1 MIKIEAT
8 TATKGSPPKM
18 SFIILAKQMMELMMP
33 HLSDSD
39 KLEVISLLSSS
50 LAPTKPV
57 AVPVAVAEYES
68 EDDCESDSD
77 DDDRMFTKGGD
88 QLLASLDQ
96 RPFRK
101 SINFKTDYYNG
112 FTDERTIAITKAMK
126 TYMAARETFTPW
138 SVADAVRTSF
148 LANCDIT
155 MPDIRNYMGKIVCD
169 GEII

>member
-1 MIKIEAT
+1 
-8 TATKGSPPKM
+8 
-18 SFIILAKQMMELMMP
+18 MP

-39 KLEVISLLSSS
+39 KLDVINVIATSLSED
-50 LAPTKPV
+50 V
-57 AVPVAVAEYES
+57 ATTPKAENISALDDETES
-68 EDDCESDSD
+68 ESESESESEAESADE
-77 DDDRMFTKGGD
+77 RMFTKGGH

-112 FTDERTIAITKAMK
+112 CTNERTIAITKAMK

-138 SVADAVRTSF
+138 SVAEAVCSSLVTKWG
-148 LANCDIT
+148 NT
-155 MPDIRNYMGKIVCD
+155 MRHVRYHMGKIVCD